1 MWLTSTGAL
10 QHISASPMVAT
21 FPCEVISMTDPSAD
35 RWTHPA
41 VILVATDLSDLDR
54 LMPFALEQAA
64 ETGARLILL
73 HAIAT
78 AAAMSVDA
86 VGMPYYDPSAALE
99 FAEKELKPW
108 CDVAYRR
115 NITCNGLVRE
125 GHPTQQIANAARQF
139 QAERILLGT
148 RSRGRLGKILLGSVA
163 EQVLRSVNLP
173 VFTVGPEAHLASKSQ
188 DQCGREQRVVLHATT
203 LRETSRPS
211 AALACKMA
219 ASLKAKL
226 VLLNVLPHVDEM
238 QPGGLPTG
246 VDSAA
251 MRELRL
257 LAEETGEG
265 CCLTIEPVLVH
276 GNPSIEILA
285 EASARHANLIVLGAT
300 ERSAF
305 QNLTRDRT
313 VYQVLA
319 HARCPVLTIREPM
332 RSPTEFPVE
341 GVEAFHA

>member
-1 MWLTSTGAL
+1 
-10 QHISASPMVAT
+10 
-21 FPCEVISMTDPSAD
+21 MTDPSAD

-108 CDVAYRR
+108 CDVAYRH
-115 NITCNGLVRE
+115 NIACNGLVRE

-139 QAERILLGT
+139 QADRILLGT

-188 DQCGREQRVVLHATT
+188 DQGGREQRVVLHATT

-238 QPGGLPTG
+238 QPGGLPSG

-265 CCLTIEPVLVH
+265 CCLTIEPVVVH
-276 GNPSIEILA
+276 GNPFIEILA

-332 RSPTEFPVE
+332 ASLNHAPADS
-341 GVEAFHA
+341 VEAFHA